1 MFSSG
6 APRRPEVNVAFEQAS
21 KAGSRHVL
29 SGLTSPLVWL
39 AAAMLLVF
47 VLLLV
52 PLRLPVGPMYWDIY
66 IYYDAANRIFDGQF
80 PVRDFFIPVGPL
92 CYYLFVGWLTLF
104 PNGHPVLLAH
114 WSLLAITA
122 PAMAAIVWHV
132 DKRSRLAAFSLL
144 IPFLVFALLP
154 FDTRDMYAYPG
165 SDGFGVYNRHVC
177 QILYVLVAAFT
188 FVRDRRLLA
197 GLIAVCM
204 GSLFFVKI
212 TGFLAAGL
220 ICACALIAGR
230 VTLRDALI
238 AAIAFMAI
246 LAGMEISSGLVSSY
260 VHDIIVLVGLN
271 SSTFEPRL
279 LRALS
284 QNFGVVLAA
293 TALIAVL
300 LWVEW
305 RKLAAQPDERSS
317 LLGSDGLWLA
327 VALLAGILFETQN
340 TGSQAFLF
348 LWPILL
354 AILLSTSRIANRPAL
369 VLGIG
374 ALVAATALPL
384 AMRVVERAARTYVGA
399 IRNVP
404 LQENNLKTLGA
415 LNMRPEVQTRTDK
428 MLRFYSEHGRLYR
441 DLADANELP
450 NPLFYSDFEFQIAY
464 LKTVDRAI
472 EAIRD
477 IESRTG
483 VRFGTIMSLN
493 FVNPFPWLME
503 RSAPLHIT
511 IGADPGRTVP
521 LPGSAEEQAVASTDL
536 VLLPTCP
543 PTANNKILYTL
554 YEPALTSH
562 RRFKLNQCYDAFVHP
577 KFNTALG
584 PDIIAPN

>member
-1 MFSSG
+1 M
-6 APRRPEVNVAFEQAS
+6 NVAFEQAS
-21 KAGSRHVL
+21 KAGRWHML
-29 SGLTSPLVWL
+29 SALTSPLALL
-39 AAAMLLVF
+39 AVALLFVF

-66 IYYDAANRIFDGQF
+66 IYYDAANRIFDGQI

-114 WSLLAITA
+114 WSLLAITT
-122 PAMAAIVWHV
+122 PAMTALVWHV
-132 DKRSRLAAFSLL
+132 DKRSRFTAFALL
-144 IPFLVFALLP
+144 IPFLIFALLP

-165 SDGFGVYNRHVC
+165 SDGFGVYNRQVC

-197 GLIAVCM
+197 GLVAVCM

-220 ICACALIAGR
+220 ICAFALIAGR
-230 VTLRDALI
+230 ITLRDALI
-238 AAIAFMAI
+238 AAVAFMAI
-246 LAGMEISSGLVSSY
+246 LAGMEISSGLVGGY
-260 VHDIIVLVGLN
+260 VNDIIVLVGLN
-271 SSTFEPRL
+271 SGTLVPRL

-284 QNFGVVLAA
+284 QNFGVVLAT
-293 TALIAVL
+293 TALVAVL
-300 LWVEW
+300 VWADW
-305 RKLAAQPDERSS
+305 RKLATQPGGRSS
-317 LLGSDGLWLA
+317 LFGRDSLWLA
-327 VALLAGILFETQN
+327 VVMLAGILFETQN
-340 TGSQAFLF
+340 TGSQAFFF

-354 AILLSTSRIANRPAL
+354 AILLKTGRIANRPAL
-369 VLGIG
+369 ALTVS

-384 AMRVVERAARTYVGA
+384 VVRVVERAARTYVGA
-399 IRNVP
+399 VRNVP
-404 LQENNLKTLGA
+404 LQESNLKTLGA
-415 LNMRPEVQTRTDK
+415 LNMRPEVQARSDN
-428 MLRFYSEHGRLYR
+428 MLRFYSEHSGLYQ
-441 DLADANELP
+441 DMADVNELP
-450 NPLFYSDFEFQIAY
+450 NPLFYSDFEFQIVY
-464 LKTVDRAI
+464 LKTVDMAI
-472 EAIRD
+472 DTIRD
-477 IESRTG
+477 IETRTG

-521 LPGSAEEQAVASTDL
+521 LPGSAEEQAVANTDL
-536 VLLPTCP
+536 ILLPTCP

-554 YEPALTSH
+554 YEPALAEH

-577 KFNTALG
+577 RFDKSLG
-584 PDIIAPN
+584 LNIIAPN